1 MSFENQA
8 VAPQRAGSLT
18 VGLCCLVAVLEGFD
32 LQAAGVSAPRLS
44 QSLGL
49 TSAQLGWFFSSS
61 TFGLMVGAAIGG
73 RLSDRYGRKIAL
85 LLSVLMFGLLS
96 IVTGLAGN
104 DQQLLAARFLTGVGL
119 GGALP
124 NIIALVAENMPLYRR
139 SWAIGLLYA
148 GMPFGGAIAS
158 LTSLVGAAPADWRA
172 IFFVGGIAPL
182 AALPLLTRLLPGRA
196 PPPPRPANPRT
207 DSSADGFFRAVFGEQ
222 RAASSAILWVGFFLA
237 LSIMYLL
244 LSWLPSLLISRGL
257 TRGDAALVQAAFN
270 IFGAVGSV
278 LTGWLMDQSRW
289 RTIVAVGVFGAT
301 ALTIASVAGAPS
313 SLVAWLMLGG
323 ALGATVSGCQA
334 TLYGLAPS
342 CYPMAVRGTGVGVA
356 VSVGRCGAAVGPLLA
371 AQMLTAGFSSNQVM
385 LTLLP
390 VVAIA
395 GLATTILSLRPAVD
409 Q

>member
-1 MSFENQA
+1 
-8 VAPQRAGSLT
+8 
-18 VGLCCLVAVLEGFD
+18 
-32 LQAAGVSAPRLS
+32 
-44 QSLGL
+44 
-49 TSAQLGWFFSSS
+49 
-61 TFGLMVGAAIGG
+61 
-73 RLSDRYGRKIAL
+73 
-85 LLSVLMFGLLS
+85 
-96 IVTGLAGN
+96 
-104 DQQLLAARFLTGVGL
+104 
-119 GGALP
+119 
-124 NIIALVAENMPLYRR
+124 
-139 SWAIGLLYA
+139 
-148 GMPFGGAIAS
+148 
-158 LTSLVGAAPADWRA
+158 
-172 IFFVGGIAPL
+172 
-182 AALPLLTRLLPGRA
+182 
-196 PPPPRPANPRT
+196 
-207 DSSADGFFRAVFGEQ
+207 VFGEQ
-222 RAASSAILWVGFFLA
+222 RAASSASLWVGFFLA